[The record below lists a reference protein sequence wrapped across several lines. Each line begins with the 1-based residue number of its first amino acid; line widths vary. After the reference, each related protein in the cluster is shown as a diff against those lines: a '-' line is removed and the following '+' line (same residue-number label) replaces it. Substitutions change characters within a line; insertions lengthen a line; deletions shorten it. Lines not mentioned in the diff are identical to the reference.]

1 MKLNDKKVQ
10 SLIKA
15 GRAGKYTDG
24 HGLVLTVGKTGGAY
38 WQWRTTGPTGKETTV
53 SYGTYPLVSLA
64 EAREKHREAKRM
76 KLDGLN
82 PVAARQQAKALAL
95 VKAGN
100 TWGEAAD
107 EWVEI
112 MTSRW
117 SETHLATVKQRIS
130 KYLGPLKRRP
140 LTEITPPEVLKLLRA
155 IEERGHI
162 ETTKRARVIISQVFR
177 YAIALRKV
185 ESDPSAALVDL
196 LKTAQ
201 ERHHAA
207 ITDPVKLGHLMRA
220 IRSYTGSEVVRK
232 AMVMQALTFQR
243 PGEVRGMRWSEI
255 DLAAGMW
262 TIPAIRMK
270 STRAKKAAGEPHLV
284 PLSSQAVTLLRDLH
298 PVTGHRDL
306 VFPGQRGQGRCISE
320 NAVRV
325 ALRTLGFSNDDHT
338 PHGFRASARTLL
350 AEVLDYRAEVIEAQL
365 AHVVKD
371 GLGRAYNRTTWID
384 KRKEMM
390 QAWADYLDKLASANV
405 VPLRQAA

>member
-15 GRAGKYTDG
+15 GRPGKYTDG
-24 HGLVLTVGKTGGAY
+24 YGLVLTINKTGGAY

-53 SYGTYPLVSLA
+53 SYGAYPLVSLA
-64 EAREKHREAKRM
+64 EAREKHRDAKRM
-76 KLDGLN
+76 KLDGQN
-82 PVAARQQAKALAL
+82 PVAARQQAKVLAMI
-95 VKAGN
+95 KAGD
-100 TWGEAAD
+100 TWGDAAD
-107 EWVEI
+107 EWVEV

-117 SETHLATVKQRIS
+117 SATHLATVKQRIS

-140 LTEITPPEVLKLLRA
+140 LTEITSPEILSLLRK
-155 IEERGHI
+155 IEDRGHI
-162 ETTKRARVIISQVFR
+162 ETTKRARVIIGQVFQ
-177 YAIALRKV
+177 YAMALGKV
-185 ESDPSAALVDL
+185 KQDPSAPLVKV
-196 LKTAQ
+196 LKTA
-201 ERHHAA
+201 EEKHHSA
-207 ITDPVKLGHLMRA
+207 ITDPVKLGHLIRA

-232 AMVMQALTFQR
+232 AMVIQALTFQR
-243 PGEVRGMRWSEI
+243 PGEVRGMRWDEL
-255 DLAAGMW
+255 DLDAGMW
-262 TIPAIRMK
+262 TIPAVRMK
-270 STRAKKAAGEPHLV
+270 STRAKKANGEPHLV
-284 PLSSQAVTLLRDLH
+284 PLSTQAVTLLRDLH

-325 ALRTLGFSNDDHT
+325 ALRTLGFGNDDHT

-371 GLGRAYNRTTWID
+371 ALGRAYNRTTWID

-390 QAWADYLDKLASANV
+390 QAWADYLDQLAAAV
-405 VPLRQAA
+405 VPLRLAA